1 MDCERD
7 LDSVTG
13 KSVAIGSAVTSYARM
28 TLYKAM
34 KAIEDKGHHI
44 LYTDTDSLITD
55 CNLRQYPD
63 LMEQFMWDGEGKAL
77 GALKNECTD
86 LVQGK
91 LTKEELAL

>member
-1 MDCERD
+1 
-7 LDSVTG
+7 
-13 KSVAIGSAVTSYARM
+13 M